1 MLLQDF
7 AGLFWFVV
15 LLFWCRRVCMILQ
28 DFAANMRV
36 YTSQVFVIDHR
47 TNVKLSTC
55 KQENITLF
63 MRSAIERTF
72 GVWKARW
79 GFIHNMPRY
88 DFGKVQVPLVGAS
101 MAIHNFIRRNSSDDE
116 AFNKVA
122 NAETFTFNDI
132 PNVDGLG
139 DDDDGEPEGDDDVHM
154 NDVRKSI
161 RNELVRH
168 RRELGL

>member
-1 MLLQDF
+1 MQKHF
-7 AGLFWFVV
+7 TSFIILFIHSSLYVHNFFPKHFTSVYEKMFRATGRPKNANE
-15 LLFWCRRVCMILQ
+15 LFNTVHSSI
-28 DFAANMRV
+28 
-36 YTSQVFVIDHR
+36 
-47 TNVKLSTC
+47 
-55 KQENITLF
+55 
-63 MRSAIERTF
+63 RSAIERTF

-88 DFGKVQVPLVGAS
+88 DFEKVQVPLVGAS

-154 NDVRKSI
+154 NEVRKSI